1 MRRHRSGSLSRCF
14 LLDSP
19 LALSFFLLCVCMWGG
34 GDVLCCDALGCSC
47 ECVYVVLRD
56 VCCAMRAAAPLRC
69 CTCCDNR
76 LRLSH
81 THVGCDRPRRLI
93 QSAIGGTVIE
103 AWSPNQTT
111 LECQNKTPGTATA
124 GKPNGRLFYGMVCPF
139 VNMSI
144 SGWTWYQVSARHPRC
159 AASLCIHVFLHT
171 RHTHRGA
178 GEIG

>member
-1 MRRHRSGSLSRCF
+1 M
-14 LLDSP
+14 
-19 LALSFFLLCVCMWGG
+19 
-34 GDVLCCDALGCSC
+34 VLCA
-47 ECVYVVLRD
+47 

-69 CTCCDNR
+69 CDCFDHR

-81 THVGCDRPRRLI
+81 THVGCDCPRRLI

-159 AASLCIHVFLHT
+159 ASSLCTHVFLHT
-171 RHTHRGA
+171 RCHVIPIAALMRLAASSIET
-178 GEIG
+178 GELIRFSPVRYSKVFIELSLRS